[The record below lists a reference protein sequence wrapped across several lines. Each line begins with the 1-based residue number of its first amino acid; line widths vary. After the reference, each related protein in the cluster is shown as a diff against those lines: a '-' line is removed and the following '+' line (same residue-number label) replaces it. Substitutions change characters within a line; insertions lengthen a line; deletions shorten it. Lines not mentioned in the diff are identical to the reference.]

1 MRRLTG
7 LIIALAATCVAG
19 PKEFGLAE
27 LNKALGARGVELKI
41 ETELNLDPPETFR
54 IEPYPSGR
62 GARITGGD
70 LRGLMYGQIEAADQI
85 RSTGKIAR
93 VDGEPSIVLRGV
105 RLALT
110 DSPKFA
116 IDNWRTYVQMLAVA
130 RFNRVTAVLDHFPSE
145 LEQSRLRALS
155 QIAVEHGLDFILGLP
170 PLDAVSKGIDAQA
183 AGVQEA
189 DALTRLLTACP
200 QIRGVEIPPE
210 KLKLALHA
218 QHAAGRLIS
227 IDLTQK
233 AESTQGGVAVRA
245 PASVALDASSTGEVN
260 RRTLTRL
267 DPAAGFKLEV
277 PPEDESNASVYRLWG
292 RLAYDLKPPSS
303 R

>member
-1 MRRLTG
+1 MV
-7 LIIALAATCVAG
+7 ALAATCVAG
-19 PKEFGLAE
+19 PKEFGLTE

-41 ETELNLDPPETFR
+41 ETELDLDPPETFR

-70 LRGLMYGQIEAADQI
+70 LRGLMYGLIEAAEQI

-93 VDGEPSIVLRGV
+93 VHGEPAIALRGV

-116 IDNWRTYVQMLAVA
+116 ADTWRTYVQMLAVA

-145 LEQSRLRALS
+145 AEQPRLRALS
-155 QIAVEHGLDFILGLP
+155 QIAAEHGVDFILGLP
-170 PLDAVSKGIDAQA
+170 PIDTIAGGVDVQDAGIK
-183 AGVQEA
+183 EA
-189 DALTRLLTACP
+189 DALTRLLTAYP

-227 IDLTQK
+227 IDLTQRID
-233 AESTQGGVAVRA
+233 TMTGGVAVRA
-245 PASVALDASSTGEVN
+245 PVSVALDASNTGEVI
-260 RRTLTRL
+260 RRTLPRL
-267 DPAAGFKLEV
+267 DPAVGFKLEV
-277 PPEDESNASVYRLWG
+277 PPEDELNASVYRLWG
-292 RLAYDLKPPSS
+292 RLAYDLKAI